1 MVSEAGAWTTPNRG
15 FHLEPLRCIKAI
27 LTVNMPFLLMN
38 SFVPSNGSTS
48 QHVSLESGSPTLPS
62 YETIGV
68 VSSDCKPS
76 TITSWAAISAFVNG
90 DSSPFWVISK
100 SSAFS

>member
-1 MVSEAGAWTTPNRG
+1 M
-15 FHLEPLRCIKAI
+15 
-27 LTVNMPFLLMN
+27 
-38 SFVPSNGSTS
+38 
-48 QHVSLESGSPTLPS
+48 SLESGSPTLPS
-62 YETIGV
+62 SETIGV
-68 VSSDCKPS
+68 ESIDSKPS